1 MEQEKMPHELTLEE
15 RNNLTMTGVTEV
27 VSFEDTSVILHTSLG
42 TLIIQGQSLQ
52 LKELSQ
58 QGGQVAVEGQIS
70 ALIYEDE
77 APVRGWLRRF
87 LG

>member
-15 RNNLTMTGVTEV
+15 RKHLTMTGVTEV
-27 VSFEDTSVILHTSLG
+27 VSFEDTSVILHTTLG
-42 TLIIQGQSLQ
+42 TLVIQGQGLQ

-70 ALIYEDE
+70 ALMYEDE
-77 APVRGWLRRF
+77 APVRSWLRW
-87 LG
+87 LMG